1 MDKNI
6 IKNYLKAFVSEAV
19 SPTPA
24 STPALKLAK
33 KIGKE
38 EGKQNKQGVEAI
50 AKDMTSYEKALTK
63 DDPNQKSMAPNKYNY
78 DGDNEV
84 NYHDQME
91 IMNGQE
97 MIQYDREPGSRFKER
112 AMKAIEGDSTMGNNP
127 EWANVVQKGWGGDPE
142 FGKNLVKQIKAS
154 EKKRTEQT
162 PTSKMFGNDWEV
174 VKDKGHKA
182 YAFEGTR
189 GKSLIKENIEF
200 DLKPI
205 VGQGDQLKDATH
217 FAIHKATNGIASNWD
232 YSDRMPR
239 KPMPPKDKSNKRA
252 VTIYKNKMAE
262 YKEELKDINDEFR
275 NAANDYFFY
284 DLEDNVGGNM
294 DNFKK
299 SDFTI
304 VTRDG
309 LAKRG
314 IDLNNYKWFI
324 GQKYDNTSNDSDL
337 TKKGEDA
344 MKGLDADYEKDSS
357 AQQYGINPYQD
368 MEENTKNN
376 KKQIKETMK
385 RLKFN
390 KEFNGFGN
398 ALKLIPESYKVDK
411 KVFEMTDGNE
421 HYRIRWEGSINEGS
435 AVILMASD
443 KNLVNEDMERMKR
456 LMGYKSQETLGT
468 VKGKERITENAKFN
482 DIWNKT
488 KKLMNEVED
497 NDGGAEEDEWDDA
510 ITSQAP
516 EAKKNVQGSASADKG
531 TSATAK
537 TGHFDKAITS
547 QSPEAKK
554 NVQGSAST
562 DKGTSATAKTGHWD
576 AAVKS
581 QAAEAKKNMQSSLKK
596 KLSEAFDDEEIDYD
610 DLKADDARINRLEAG
625 MSGEED
631 DAPIVKRKDAYDASL
646 DVTDP
651 EDMEKSITT
660 TDIEKSASEPM
671 INKDIAGDDE
681 DDVRVPELKDSPYK
695 LMKNS
700 KGEYGIILSMGGK
713 KELVSMVPDEYIEL
727 AIKDPSAALD
737 AIKADKEMSD
747 DDIMETLNEILSEMK
762 KK

>member
-78 DGDNEV
+78 EGDNEV

-97 MIQYDREPGSRFKER
+97 MIQYDREPNSRFKER
-112 AMKAIEGDSTMGNNP
+112 AMLAIEGDPSMGNSSKY
-127 EWANVVQKGWGGDPE
+127 ANVVQKGWGGDPE

-162 PTSKMFGNDWEV
+162 PTSKMFGDDWEV

-182 YAFEGTR
+182 YAFESVEDKT
-189 GKSLIKENIEF
+189 KCPVCN
-200 DLKPI
+200 
-205 VGQGDQLKDATH
+205 
-217 FAIHKATNGIASNWD
+217 
-232 YSDRMPR
+232 
-239 KPMPPKDKSNKRA
+239 KDKSECKC
-252 VTIYKNKMAE
+252 TD
-262 YKEELKDINDEFR
+262 KE
-275 NAANDYFFY
+275 
-284 DLEDNVGGNM
+284 
-294 DNFKK
+294 
-299 SDFTI
+299 
-304 VTRDG
+304 
-309 LAKRG
+309 
-314 IDLNNYKWFI
+314 
-324 GQKYDNTSNDSDL
+324 
-337 TKKGEDA
+337 KGEHA
-344 MKGLDADYEKDSS
+344 MKGLDADYEKDDRK
-357 AQQYGINPYQD
+357 QQYKYN
-368 MEENTKNN
+368 ENN

-443 KNLVNEDMERMKR
+443 KSLVNEDMDRMKR
-456 LMGYKSQETLGT
+456 LMGYKSQDTLGT
-468 VKGKERITENAKFN
+468 VKGQERITENAKFN

-488 KKLMNEVED
+488 KKLMNEIED

-516 EAKKNVQGSASADKG
+516 EAKKN
-531 TSATAK
+531 
-537 TGHFDKAITS
+537 I
-547 QSPEAKK
+547 
-554 NVQGSAST
+554 QGSAST
-562 DKGTSATAKTGHWD
+562 DKGTQGTAKTGHWE
-576 AAVKS
+576 AAAKS
-581 QAAEAKKNMQSSLKK
+581 QAPEAKKHVQGSVSSSKATQATAKTGNLEDAIKSQAPEAKKNMQNSLKK
-596 KLSEAFDDEEIDYD
+596 KLSEAFDD
-610 DLKADDARINRLEAG
+610 ADELSDRLDS
-625 MSGEED
+625 MKNGEDD

-646 DVTDP
+646 DVPDLD
-651 EDMEKSITT
+651 DMEKSITT
-660 TDIEKSASEPM
+660 TDIEKSAPETI
-671 INKDIAGDDE
+671 INKDMTGDDE

-713 KELVSMVPDEYIEL
+713 KELVAMVPDEYIEIAL
-727 AIKDPSAALD
+727 KDPSAALD
-737 AIKADKEMSD
+737 AIKSSKEMSD
-747 DDIMETLNEILSEMK
+747 DDIMETLNEILSEINK
-762 KK
+762 K

>member
-24 STPALKLAK
+24 STPAIKLAK

-97 MIQYDREPGSRFKER
+97 MIQYDREPNSRFKER

-127 EWANVVQKGWGGDPE
+127 EWANVTQKGWGGDPE

-154 EKKRTEQT
+154 EKKRSEQT

-182 YAFEGTR
+182 YAFESVEDKT
-189 GKSLIKENIEF
+189 KCPVC
-200 DLKPI
+200 D
-205 VGQGDQLKDATH
+205 
-217 FAIHKATNGIASNWD
+217 
-232 YSDRMPR
+232 
-239 KPMPPKDKSNKRA
+239 KDKSECKC
-252 VTIYKNKMAE
+252 TD
-262 YKEELKDINDEFR
+262 KE
-275 NAANDYFFY
+275 
-284 DLEDNVGGNM
+284 
-294 DNFKK
+294 
-299 SDFTI
+299 
-304 VTRDG
+304 
-309 LAKRG
+309 
-314 IDLNNYKWFI
+314 
-324 GQKYDNTSNDSDL
+324 
-337 TKKGEDA
+337 KGEHA
-344 MKGLDADYEKDSS
+344 MKGLDADYEKDDRK
-357 AQQYGINPYQD
+357 QQYKNN
-368 MEENTKNN
+368 ENN

-390 KEFNGFGN
+390 KEFNGIGN

-443 KNLVNEDMERMKR
+443 KSLVNEDMDRMKR
-456 LMGYKSQETLGT
+456 LMGYKSQDTLGT
-468 VKGKERITENAKFN
+468 VKGQERITENAKFN

-488 KKLMNEVED
+488 KKLMNEIED

-516 EAKKNVQGSASADKG
+516 EAKKN
-531 TSATAK
+531 
-537 TGHFDKAITS
+537 I
-547 QSPEAKK
+547 
-554 NVQGSAST
+554 QGSAST
-562 DKGTSATAKTGHWD
+562 DKGTQGTAKTGHWE
-576 AAVKS
+576 AAAKS
-581 QAAEAKKNMQSSLKK
+581 QAPEAKKHVQGSVSSSKATQATAKTGNLEDAIKSQAPEAKKNMQGSLKK
-596 KLSEAFDDEEIDYD
+596 KLSEAFDDDVVD
-610 DLKADDARINRLEAG
+610 DDD
-625 MSGEED
+625 D
-631 DAPIVKRKDAYDASL
+631 DTPVVTPKDAYNANDDSL
-646 DVTDP
+646 DVPDLD
-651 EDMEKSITT
+651 DMEKSITT
-660 TDIEKSASEPM
+660 TDIEKSTPEPI
-671 INKDIAGDDE
+671 INKDMTGDDE

-700 KGEYGIILSMGGK
+700 KDEYGIILSMGGK
-713 KELVSMVPDEYIEL
+713 KELVAMVPDEYIKIAL
-727 AIKDPSAALD
+727 KDPSAALD
-737 AIKADKEMSD
+737 AIKADKIKADKEMSD

>member
-38 EGKQNKQGVEAI
+38 QAKQNKQGVEAI
-50 AKDMTSYEKALTK
+50 AKDMVGYEKALTK
-63 DDPNQKSMAPNKYNY
+63 DDPNQKSMAPNEYNY
-78 DGDNEV
+78 EGDNEV

-127 EWANVVQKGWGGDPE
+127 EWANVTQKGWGGDPE
-142 FGKNLVKQIKAS
+142 FGKNLVKKIKAS

-162 PTSKMFGNDWEV
+162 PTSKMFGDDWEV
-174 VKDKGHKA
+174 VKDKGHKS
-182 YAFEGTR
+182 YAFEGTN
-189 GKSLIKENIEF
+189 GKSVIKENDSF
-200 DLKPI
+200 
-205 VGQGDQLKDATH
+205 
-217 FAIHKATNGIASNWD
+217 S
-232 YSDRMPR
+232 
-239 KPMPPKDKSNKRA
+239 
-252 VTIYKNKMAE
+252 E
-262 YKEELKDINDEFR
+262 Y
-275 NAANDYFFY
+275 
-284 DLEDNVGGNM
+284 
-294 DNFKK
+294 
-299 SDFTI
+299 
-304 VTRDG
+304 
-309 LAKRG
+309 
-314 IDLNNYKWFI
+314 
-324 GQKYDNTSNDSDL
+324 SNDAL
-337 TKKGEDA
+337 TDAIINLSRFEGNEDIIAHVKKELNRRKGEEA
-344 MKGLDADYEKDSS
+344 MKGLDNPEDMDR
-357 AQQYGINPYQD
+357 QVQYGTNPYQD

-443 KNLVNEDMERMKR
+443 KSLVNEDMDRMKR
-456 LMGYKSQETLGT
+456 LMGYKSQDTLGT

-497 NDGGAEEDEWDDA
+497 NDGDAEEDDWQDA

-516 EAKKNVQGSASADKG
+516 EAKKHIEGSASTDKGTQGSA
-531 TSATAK
+531 K
-537 TGHFDKAITS
+537 TGYFDKAITS

-554 NVQGSAST
+554 HVQGSVSSSKAT
-562 DKGTSATAKTGHWD
+562 QATAKTGNLED
-576 AAVKS
+576 AIKS
-581 QAAEAKKNMQSSLKK
+581 QAPEAKKNMQSSLKK
-596 KLSEAFDDEEIDYD
+596 KLSEAFDDENIDD
-610 DLKADDARINRLEAG
+610 ISDKLDSIKNG
-625 MSGEED
+625 GEEE
-631 DAPIVKRKDAYDASL
+631 DAPIMKRKDAYDASL
-646 DVTDP
+646 DVPDL

-660 TDIEKSASEPM
+660 TDIEKSASEPI
-671 INKDIAGDDE
+671 INKDMTGDDE

-713 KELVSMVPDEYIEL
+713 KELVSMVPDEYIEIAL
-727 AIKDPSAALD
+727 KNPSAALD

-747 DDIMETLNEILSEMK
+747 DEIMETLNEILSEMNK
-762 KK
+762 K

>member
-38 EGKQNKQGVEAI
+38 QGKQNKQGVEAI

-97 MIQYDREPGSRFKER
+97 MIQYDREPNSRFKER

-127 EWANVVQKGWGGDPE
+127 EWANVTQKGWGGDPE

-162 PTSKMFGNDWEV
+162 PTSKMFGDDWEV

-182 YAFEGTR
+182 YAFESVEDKT
-189 GKSLIKENIEF
+189 KCPVC
-200 DLKPI
+200 D
-205 VGQGDQLKDATH
+205 
-217 FAIHKATNGIASNWD
+217 
-232 YSDRMPR
+232 
-239 KPMPPKDKSNKRA
+239 KDKSECKC
-252 VTIYKNKMAE
+252 TD
-262 YKEELKDINDEFR
+262 KE
-275 NAANDYFFY
+275 
-284 DLEDNVGGNM
+284 
-294 DNFKK
+294 
-299 SDFTI
+299 
-304 VTRDG
+304 
-309 LAKRG
+309 
-314 IDLNNYKWFI
+314 
-324 GQKYDNTSNDSDL
+324 
-337 TKKGEDA
+337 KGEHA
-344 MKGLDADYEKDSS
+344 MKGLDADYEKDDRK
-357 AQQYGINPYQD
+357 QQYKYN
-368 MEENTKNN
+368 ENN

-443 KNLVNEDMERMKR
+443 KSLVNEDMERMKR
-456 LMGYKSQETLGT
+456 LMGYKSQDTLGT
-468 VKGKERITENAKFN
+468 VTGKERITENAKFN

-488 KKLMNEVED
+488 KKLMNEMED
-497 NDGGAEEDEWDDA
+497 NDGGTEEDEWDDA

-516 EAKKNVQGSASADKG
+516 EAKKNIQGSTSSDKG
-531 TSATAK
+531 TQANAK
-537 TGHFDKAITS
+537 TGYWEAAAKS

-554 NVQGSAST
+554 HVQGSVSSSKAT
-562 DKGTSATAKTGHWD
+562 QATAKTGNLED
-576 AAVKS
+576 AIKS
-581 QAAEAKKNMQSSLKK
+581 QAPEAKKNMQSSLKK
-596 KLSEAFDDEEIDYD
+596 KLSEAFDDEE
-610 DLKADDARINRLEAG
+610 G
-625 MSGEED
+625 

-646 DVTDP
+646 DVPDLD
-651 EDMEKSITT
+651 DMEKSITT
-660 TDIEKSASEPM
+660 TDIEKSTPEPM
-671 INKDIAGDDE
+671 INKDMTVDDE

-700 KGEYGIILSMGGK
+700 KGEYAIILSMGGK
-713 KELVSMVPDEYIEL
+713 KELVAMVPDEYIEL
-727 AIKDPSAALD
+727 ASKDPSAALD
-737 AIKADKEMSD
+737 AIKSSKEMSD

>member
-63 DDPNQKSMAPNKYNY
+63 DDPNQKSMAPNKYDY
-78 DGDNEV
+78 ESDNEV
-84 NYHDQME
+84 NYHNQME

-127 EWANVVQKGWGGDPE
+127 EWANVTQKGWGGDPD

-154 EKKRTEQT
+154 EKKRSEQT
-162 PTSKMFGNDWEV
+162 PTSKMFGDDWEV
-174 VKDKGHKA
+174 VKDKGHKT
-182 YAFEGTR
+182 YAFESVEDKT
-189 GKSLIKENIEF
+189 KCPVC
-200 DLKPI
+200 D
-205 VGQGDQLKDATH
+205 
-217 FAIHKATNGIASNWD
+217 
-232 YSDRMPR
+232 
-239 KPMPPKDKSNKRA
+239 KDKSECKC
-252 VTIYKNKMAE
+252 TD
-262 YKEELKDINDEFR
+262 KE
-275 NAANDYFFY
+275 
-284 DLEDNVGGNM
+284 
-294 DNFKK
+294 
-299 SDFTI
+299 
-304 VTRDG
+304 
-309 LAKRG
+309 
-314 IDLNNYKWFI
+314 
-324 GQKYDNTSNDSDL
+324 
-337 TKKGEDA
+337 KGEHA
-344 MKGLDADYEKDSS
+344 MKGLDADYEKDDRK
-357 AQQYGINPYQD
+357 QQYKYN
-368 MEENTKNN
+368 ENN

-421 HYRIRWEGSINEGS
+421 HYRIRWEGSIKEGS

-443 KNLVNEDMERMKR
+443 KSLVNEDMERMKR
-456 LMGYKSQETLGT
+456 LMGYKSQDTLGT
-468 VKGKERITENAKFN
+468 VKGQERITENAKFN

-488 KKLMNEVED
+488 KKLMNEIED

-516 EAKKNVQGSASADKG
+516 EAKKN
-531 TSATAK
+531 
-537 TGHFDKAITS
+537 I
-547 QSPEAKK
+547 
-554 NVQGSAST
+554 QGSAST
-562 DKGTSATAKTGHWD
+562 DKGTQGTAKTGYWQDAAKSQAPEAKKHVQGSVSSSKATQATAKTGNLED
-576 AAVKS
+576 AIKS
-581 QAAEAKKNMQSSLKK
+581 QAPEAKKNMQGSLKK
-596 KLSEAFDDEEIDYD
+596 KLSEAFDD
-610 DLKADDARINRLEAG
+610 
-625 MSGEED
+625 EED

-646 DVTDP
+646 DVPDLD
-651 EDMEKSITT
+651 DMEKSITT
-660 TDIEKSASEPM
+660 TDIEKSTPEPI
-671 INKDIAGDDE
+671 INKDMTGDDE

-713 KELVSMVPDEYIEL
+713 KELVAMVPDEYIEIAL
-727 AIKDPSAALD
+727 KDPSAALD

>member
-97 MIQYDREPGSRFKER
+97 MIQYDREPNSRFKER

-127 EWANVVQKGWGGDPE
+127 EWANVTQKGWGGDPE

-182 YAFEGTR
+182 YAFEGTK

-205 VGQGDQLKDATH
+205 VGQGDQLKDSTH

-232 YSDRMPR
+232 YSDRMPK

-275 NAANDYFFY
+275 SAANDYFFY

-299 SDFTI
+299 ADFTI

-314 IDLNNYKWFI
+314 IDLDNYKWFI
-324 GQKYDNTSNDSDL
+324 GQKYDNTSSDSDL
-337 TKKGEDA
+337 AKKGEDA
-344 MKGLDADYEKDSS
+344 MKGLDNPEDMDR
-357 AQQYGINPYQD
+357 QVQYGINPVD
-368 MEENTKNN
+368 ENKNN

-421 HYRIRWEGSINEGS
+421 HYRIRWEGSIKEGS

-443 KNLVNEDMERMKR
+443 KSLVNEDMERMKR
-456 LMGYKSQETLGT
+456 LMGYKSQDTLGT

-488 KKLMNEVED
+488 KKLMNEIED

-516 EAKKNVQGSASADKG
+516 EAKKN
-531 TSATAK
+531 
-537 TGHFDKAITS
+537 I
-547 QSPEAKK
+547 
-554 NVQGSAST
+554 QGSAST
-562 DKGTSATAKTGHWD
+562 DKGTQGTAKTGYWQDAAKSQAPEAKKHVQGSVSSSKATQATAKTGNLED
-576 AAVKS
+576 AIKS
-581 QAAEAKKNMQSSLKK
+581 QAPEAKKNMQGSLKK
-596 KLSEAFDDEEIDYD
+596 KLSEAFDD
-610 DLKADDARINRLEAG
+610 
-625 MSGEED
+625 EED

-646 DVTDP
+646 DVPDLD
-651 EDMEKSITT
+651 DMEKSITT
-660 TDIEKSASEPM
+660 TDIEKSTPEP
-671 INKDIAGDDE
+671 IVNKDMTGDDE

-713 KELVSMVPDEYIEL
+713 KELVAMVPDEYIEIAL
-727 AIKDPSAALD
+727 KDPSAALD

-747 DDIMETLNEILSEMK
+747 DDIMETLNEILSEINK
-762 KK
+762 K

>member
-24 STPALKLAK
+24 TNPAIKLAK
-33 KIGKE
+33 KISKE

-50 AKDMTSYEKALTK
+50 AKDMVDYEKALTK

-78 DGDNEV
+78 EGDNEV

-97 MIQYDREPGSRFKER
+97 MIQYDREPNSRFKER

-182 YAFEGTR
+182 YAFEGTK
-189 GKSLIKENIEF
+189 GKSVINENIEF
-200 DLKPI
+200 DVKPI
-205 VGQGDQLKDATH
+205 VGQGDQLKDSTH

-252 VTIYKNKMAE
+252 VTIYKNKLAE

-275 NAANDYFFY
+275 SAANDYFFY

-299 SDFTI
+299 ADFVI

-309 LAKRG
+309 LAKKG

-324 GQKYDNTSNDSDL
+324 GQKYDNESSDSDL
-337 TKKGEDA
+337 AKKGEDA
-344 MKGLDADYEKDSS
+344 MRGLDADYEKDSN
-357 AQQYGINPYQD
+357 AQQYGTNPYKD

-443 KNLVNEDMERMKR
+443 KNLVNKDMERMKR

-516 EAKKNVQGSASADKG
+516 EAKKHVQGSVASSKG
-531 TSATAK
+531 TQVTAK
-537 TGHFDKAITS
+537 TGNLEDAI
-547 QSPEAKK
+547 
-554 NVQGSAST
+554 
-562 DKGTSATAKTGHWD
+562 
-576 AAVKS
+576 KS
-581 QAAEAKKNMQSSLKK
+581 QAPEAKKNMQGSIKK
-596 KLSEAFDDEEIDYD
+596 KLSEAFDDD
-610 DLKADDARINRLEAG
+610 DLSDRLDSIKNG
-625 MSGEED
+625 GDEE
-631 DAPIVKRKDAYDASL
+631 DAPIVRRKDAYDASL
-646 DVTDP
+646 DVVDP
-651 EDMEKSITT
+651 EDMEKSMSR
-660 TDIEKSASEPM
+660 TDIEKSISEPPI
-671 INKDIAGDDE
+671 INKDVTGDDE

-700 KGEYGIILSMGGK
+700 SGEYGIILSMGGK
-713 KELVSMVPDEYIEL
+713 KELVAMVPDEYIEL
-727 AIKDPSAALD
+727 AMKNPSAALD
-737 AIKADKEMSD
+737 AIKASKEMSD
-747 DDIMETLNEILSEMK
+747 DDIMEALNEILSEINK
-762 KK
+762 KYF

>member
-33 KIGKE
+33 KIGNE
-38 EGKQNKQGVEAI
+38 EGKQNKQGVKAI

-63 DDPNQKSMAPNKYNY
+63 DDPNQKSMAPNKYDY
-78 DGDNEV
+78 EGDNEV

-112 AMKAIEGDSTMGNNP
+112 AMKAIEGDSTMGNSP
-127 EWANVVQKGWGGDPE
+127 EWANVTQKGWGGDPE

-162 PTSKMFGNDWEV
+162 PTSKMFGDDWEV

-182 YAFEGTR
+182 YAFEGTK
-189 GKSLIKENIEF
+189 GKSVINENIEF

-205 VGQGDQLKDATH
+205 TGQGDQLKDSTH

-232 YSDRMPR
+232 YSDRMPK

-275 NAANDYFFY
+275 SAANDYFFY

-299 SDFTI
+299 ADFTI

-309 LAKRG
+309 LAKKG

-324 GQKYDNTSNDSDL
+324 GQKYDNTSSDSDL
-337 TKKGEDA
+337 AKKGEDA
-344 MKGLDADYEKDSS
+344 MKGLDNPEDMDR
-357 AQQYGINPYQD
+357 QVQYGTNPYKD

-443 KNLVNEDMERMKR
+443 KSLVNEDMERMKR
-456 LMGYKSQETLGT
+456 LMGYKSQDTLGT
-468 VKGKERITENAKFN
+468 VKGQERITENAKFN

-488 KKLMNEVED
+488 KKLMNEIED

-516 EAKKNVQGSASADKG
+516 EAKKN
-531 TSATAK
+531 
-537 TGHFDKAITS
+537 I
-547 QSPEAKK
+547 
-554 NVQGSAST
+554 QGSAST
-562 DKGTSATAKTGHWD
+562 DKGTQGTAKTGYWQDAAKSQAPEAKKHVQGSVSSSKATQATAKTGNLED
-576 AAVKS
+576 AIKS
-581 QAAEAKKNMQSSLKK
+581 QAPEAKKNMQGSLKK
-596 KLSEAFDDEEIDYD
+596 KLSEAFDVD
-610 DLKADDARINRLEAG
+610 DVVDD
-625 MSGEED
+625 D
-631 DAPIVKRKDAYDASL
+631 DDDTPIVTPKDAYNANDDSL
-646 DVTDP
+646 DVVDP

-660 TDIEKSASEPM
+660 TDIEKSAPEP
-671 INKDIAGDDE
+671 IISKDMTGYDDD

-700 KGEYGIILSMGGK
+700 SGEYGIILSMGGK

-727 AIKDPSAALD
+727 AMKNPSAALD
-737 AIKADKEMSD
+737 AIKSSKEMSD